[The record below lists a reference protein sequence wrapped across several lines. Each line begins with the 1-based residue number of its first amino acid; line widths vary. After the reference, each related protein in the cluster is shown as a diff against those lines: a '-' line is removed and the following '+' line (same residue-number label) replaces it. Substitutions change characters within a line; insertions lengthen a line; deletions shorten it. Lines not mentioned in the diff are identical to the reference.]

1 VWGDF
6 DAVAARLREY
16 RAAGA
21 DQVVVPLDGLPREW
35 WPELVTALA

>member
-6 DAVAARLREY
+6 DAVVARLREY

-21 DQVVVPLDGLPREW
+21 DQVVVQLDGLPREW
-35 WPELVTALA
+35 WPRLAEALR